1 MKTKKNFTVWPA
13 HIGASREVQTVLS
26 LIVSAGLL
34 SAVTLPMIPVGSLGL
49 YLTTLLS
56 PVVFVA
62 AFILLSLDSRTHKSV
77 LFVMLMGAM
86 VILSSIA
93 SWASDIAPKNNRD
106 LVESVKYLQF
116 VPYLLAIPFLAEDG
130 LRVIKK
136 SIYFASFF
144 FLIIGL
150 IQSIQ
155 PNGFIYGVTSWYL
168 GDGSEH
174 LRYLQ
179 RRITITG
186 SNPNT
191 GSVIACFFC
200 IFFFSLYSN
209 SRKVFFLIASVAF
222 FYLSFATQSRTSLIA
237 IVISISIYYLLFHK
251 TKSVIKILFI
261 TSGIASVVFLV
272 FYIDLSYIYI
282 GIEQALEGKNNSL
295 NVRFEKLQTALQH
308 FSNHPIA
315 GIGPAKES
323 QSTIIDSEYA
333 LIIQRYGIIGII
345 ITASYILY
353 LIKKSLNN
361 ISTPWGA
368 TLFTFTIFI
377 VITMITNNVFAGYQL
392 MSLVVIAHIG
402 CVVDLKLERIRLKEI
417 S

>member
-191 GSVIACFFC
+191 GSVIACFFLYLLLF
-200 IFFFSLYSN
+200 IVFKLKEGFFSDSIRSFLLPFFRDSKPNQPDCNRHLY
-209 SRKVFFLIASVAF
+209 LHL
-222 FYLSFATQSRTSLIA
+222 LSFIPQNKISNKNLVYHIRHCIG
-237 IVISISIYYLLFHK
+237 SISC
-251 TKSVIKILFI
+251 ILHRP
-261 TSGIASVVFLV
+261 L
-272 FYIDLSYIYI
+272 IYI
-282 GIEQALEGKNNSL
+282 H
-295 NVRFEKLQTALQH
+295 RH
-308 FSNHPIA
+308 
-315 GIGPAKES
+315 
-323 QSTIIDSEYA
+323 
-333 LIIQRYGIIGII
+333 
-345 ITASYILY
+345 
-353 LIKKSLNN
+353 
-361 ISTPWGA
+361 
-368 TLFTFTIFI
+368 
-377 VITMITNNVFAGYQL
+377 
-392 MSLVVIAHIG
+392 
-402 CVVDLKLERIRLKEI
+402 
-417 S
+417 